1 MTVKIKLIGILLLF
15 LNFSCGSGKQDQTA
29 AFETDADCIQIV
41 LFHLAQRCESC
52 VAVEL
57 ETRSILE
64 QEYGEELESGKVR
77 FLSYDFQSEN
87 GRNAASQL
95 KASGQTLFIVKG
107 DSISNL
113 TGPAFLFAHTHPERY
128 RDALT
133 RELDKYLE

>member
-1 MTVKIKLIGILLLF
+1 MVKIKLIGILLLL
-15 LNFSCGSGKQDQTA
+15 LNFSCKTGKQDQTA
-29 AFETDADCIQIV
+29 TFEMDAGCIQIV
-41 LFHLAQRCESC
+41 LFHMAWRCESC

-57 ETRSILE
+57 ETKSILE
-64 QEYGEELESGKVR
+64 QEYGEALKSGKVR
-77 FLSYDFQSEN
+77 FLSFDFQSEN
-87 GRNAASQL
+87 GRNAARQL

-128 RDALT
+128 RDALI